1 MAGPPNRAPATS
13 SDGAGLSGRL
23 VILGYGN
30 PSRGD
35 DALGPRLLDR
45 IAALPGHPELI
56 TDFQLQV
63 EHAADLEGADLALF
77 IDAGVSC
84 PPPWRLERLKASQ
97 DVGYTTHALSPAAVL
112 AVFRQVYGREAPPS
126 FLLTVAGE
134 RFELGAGLSA
144 AAAAHLESAAELME
158 RLLADP
164 DPGAWQTLCP

>member
-1 MAGPPNRAPATS
+1 M
-13 SDGAGLSGRL
+13 SGRL

-35 DALGPRLLDR
+35 DALGPLLLER
-45 IAALPGHPELI
+45 IAALAAASPPELI

-63 EHAADLEGADLALF
+63 EHAADLERASLALF

-84 PPPWRLERLKASQ
+84 MPPWRLERLKAQQ
-97 DVGYTTHALSPAAVL
+97 DVGYTTHALSPTAVL
-112 AVFRQVYGREAPPS
+112 AVFRQVYGKEPPPS

-134 RFELGAGLSA
+134 SFELGAGLST
-144 AAAAHLESAAELME
+144 AAAAHLESAAKLME

-164 DPGAWQTLCP
+164 DPGVWQALCA